1 MVPEQLSPSSSEP
14 ESAGNSAS
22 MSVPTKRQRSARLTL
37 AQAILVLEALAA
49 LFAIVAVSGLQR
61 AGAIDV
67 PAWFVWVAIATGV
80 VMALASGVQKRTWG
94 KALGWVVQIPAIA
107 GFAITPAI
115 GAVGLTFAVVFAIAV
130 RLGRTIDRER
140 EIRRSGSESSDP
152 QK

>member
-49 LFAIVAVSGLQR
+49 LFAIVTVSGLQR

-140 EIRRSGSESSDP
+140 ETRRSGSESSDP
-152 QK
+152 

>member
-1 MVPEQLSPSSSEP
+1 MGSEHSSPVSAESE
-14 ESAGNSAS
+14 SVDNSTS
-22 MSVPTKRQRSARLTL
+22 MSVPTKRQRPARLTL

-94 KALGWVVQIPAIA
+94 KALGWVVQIPAVA
-107 GFAITPAI
+107 SFAITPAM

-140 EIRRSGSESSDP
+140 ETRRSGSESSDP
-152 QK
+152 